1 MQCRL
6 KEVWSSDGID
16 CCGLEQVA
24 DENQQNH
31 QRHEVFHIGKPD
43 IDRRMIAFIKQFFLR
58 FILHHETDKQ
68 CRAKRG
74 QHKQDVAA
82 DVVEGI
88 ENIFAEHGT
97 SFHGP

>member
-6 KEVWSSDGID
+6 KEVWPSDGID
-16 CCGLEQVA
+16 CCRLEQVA
-24 DENQQNH
+24 DKNQQNH
-31 QRHEVFHIGKPD
+31 QRHKIFHISKPN
-43 IDRRMIAFIKQFFLR
+43 IDRRMVAFIKQFVLR
-58 FILHHETDKQ
+58 FVLHHKTGKQ
-68 CRAKRG
+68 RGTERG

-97 SFHGP
+97 SFHEP